1 MMSAPEGAWR
11 RALALFDE
19 FLDLEDHEL
28 RRRLRL
34 LEDEEP
40 ETASHLRSL
49 LEHDHEKAAILDQ
62 PVEELLGDLIE
73 QESTARDATGCLI
86 GNYRLIRQIGRGG
99 MGVVYEAQRADGV
112 FDQKVAVKLLRWS
125 ADSEGADARFARER
139 RILARLEHPSI
150 ARILDGGKAAGGRP
164 YLVMELIEGR
174 HLDSYCDENELSIE
188 DRLHLF
194 IEICRTLQ
202 YAHRRLVVHRDLKPS
217 NILVDHQGR
226 IHLLDFGIAKLLA
239 EDQDE
244 GLTLIGQRLM
254 TPDYAAPEQLE
265 GGEISTA
272 TDVYALGLILCDL
285 LAGSHPVPR
294 RSESG
299 ESRISP
305 PSTAFGSTAKGREKE
320 QTSRVAASRGL
331 TPARLRQRL
340 KGDLDLI
347 VLKALRREAEERYVS
362 PEELA
367 ADIKRH
373 LEGFP
378 IRARK
383 QTALSRAGAFIRRN
397 RGPVLAVLAVM
408 LALMLGLASTLR
420 EARERSRQADLAE
433 AVSDFLVDLFA
444 GSEPTDARNSNPSAL
459 ELLDRGAEK
468 LAGHADTPPEL
479 RARLMREIGIIY
491 LRLGR
496 FRRSAHF
503 SGLALLESRSL
514 YGGDSLQAASA
525 EGSWGASLWKLGRYR
540 ESESALKH
548 ALEVQRRRGAEQAAG
563 ETLSAL
569 SALYGSLGR
578 FRDAAETDRQA
589 LDISRRIFG
598 PTSVEAATDLQNLA
612 VSLWRQGRLS
622 EAEGLARESL
632 EIRLER
638 TGKDSASTASSL
650 HNLASILSNEGK
662 NAEAEGCFRR
672 AVALREKIYGPAHP
686 DLALSLS
693 GLSATLMR
701 EGRLEESLPLAERAL
716 EISRSYYG
724 PDHADVAV
732 QLNNLGKRYYSLG
745 RFKEAREHLVE
756 ALAIWKKTLPEDHP
770 NISTALSNIGMICLA
785 EGDLRAAEAMLRESL
800 ARERSREQ
808 PSAANLCLGLCNLGR
823 VLDAENRS
831 TEALAMLEEARGL
844 AARDLDPSDSLHATI
859 ERHYREI
866 AERAAEGAKKPASKS
881 PS

>member
-28 RRRLRL
+28 RRKLRL

-49 LEHDHEKAAILDQ
+49 LEHDREKTAILDQ

-73 QESTARDATGCLI
+73 QESPTRDATGCLI
-86 GNYRLIRQIGRGG
+86 GKYQLIRQIGRGG

-112 FDQKVAVKLLRWS
+112 FEKKVAVKLLRWS

-217 NILVDHQGR
+217 NILVDQQGR

-265 GGEISTA
+265 DGEISTA

-285 LAGSHPVPR
+285 LTGSHPVPR

-347 VLKALRREAEERYVS
+347 VLKALRRQAEERYVS

-367 ADIKRH
+367 ADIRRH

-397 RGPVLAVLAVM
+397 RGPVLGVLAVM

-420 EARERSRQADLAE
+420 EAGERSRQADLAE

-468 LAGHADTPPEL
+468 LAGHSDTPPEL
-479 RARLMREIGIIY
+479 RARLMLEIGTIY
-491 LRLGR
+491 LKLGKYR
-496 FRRSAHF
+496 KAAHF
-503 SGLALLESRSL
+503 SGSALLELQNVYGSNSR
-514 YGGDSLQAASA
+514 QAASA
-525 EGSWGASLWKLGRYR
+525 EGIWGASLWKLGRYR
-540 ESESALKH
+540 EAESALRH
-548 ALEVQRRRGAEQAAG
+548 ALSSQRKMRDDREAG

-569 SALYGSLGR
+569 GALLDSLGR
-578 FRDAAETDRQA
+578 FQESEEADRQA
-589 LDISRRIFG
+589 LEISRRLFG
-598 PTSVEAATDLQNLA
+598 PKSEQAGTDLQNLA
-612 VSLWRQGRLS
+612 VSLWHQGRLS
-622 EAEGLARESL
+622 EAESMARQSL
-632 EIRLER
+632 EIRLEQ
-638 TGKDSASTASSL
+638 TGKDSASTASNF
-650 HNLASILSNEGK
+650 HNLGTILSGEGK
-662 NAEAEGCFRR
+662 YSEAEEFFRR
-672 AVALREKIYGPAHP
+672 AVQLREEIYGPLHP

-693 GLSATLMR
+693 GLSAVLMK
-701 EGRLEESLPLAERAL
+701 EGRPEESLPLAERAL
-716 EISRSYYG
+716 EISRRIYG
-724 PDHADVAV
+724 PTHADVAV
-732 QLNNLGKRYYSLG
+732 QLNNLGKRYYSVG

-770 NISTALSNIGMICLA
+770 NISTALSNIGMICFA

-800 ARERSREQ
+800 ARERGRKQ

-831 TEALAMLEEARGL
+831 KEALAMLEEARGL
-844 AARDLDPSDSLHATI
+844 ATRDLDPSDSLHATI

-866 AERAAEGAKKPASKS
+866 AGRAAAGVGEQASKS